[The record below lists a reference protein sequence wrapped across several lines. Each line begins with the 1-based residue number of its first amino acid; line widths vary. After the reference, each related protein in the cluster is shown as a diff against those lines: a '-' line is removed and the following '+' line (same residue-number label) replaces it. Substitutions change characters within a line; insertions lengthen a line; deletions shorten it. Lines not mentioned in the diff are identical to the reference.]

1 MLVNSGW
8 VGFISLLKSNS
19 SKRPML
25 ACVFLIPGKQTRLLL
40 MGQADVLK
48 RFSSVVPGW
57 QQDRLYILARV
68 WPGAHVDRLPPGP
81 PCGQGGGKIQYP
93 IKELKSEV

>member
-25 ACVFLIPGKQTRLLL
+25 ACVFLIRKTDEAAVNGTGRRSEKIFFSGARLAARQTLAFWQEY
-40 MGQADVLK
+40 GQGHMLIDC
-48 RFSSVVPGW
+48 P
-57 QQDRLYILARV
+57 QDPL
-68 WPGAHVDRLPPGP
+68 WPGR
-81 PCGQGGGKIQYP
+81 GQNSISHKRIE
-93 IKELKSEV
+93 I